1 MEKQILEILAEN
13 GRMSAEEIAVML
25 GASKTEIAEKIA
37 ELESNII
44 HLKNVQQ
51 SAIVRH

>member
-1 MEKQILEILAEN
+1 MLRELNVSIGEIKSFMANRTASNMEQLL
-13 GRMSAEEIAVML
+13 R
-25 GASKTEIAEKIA
+25 EKIA

>member
-25 GASKTEIAEKIA
+25 GALKVRGFVFGVTMGEGSKK
-37 ELESNII
+37 
-44 HLKNVQQ
+44 
-51 SAIVRH
+51 